1 MKSDGF
7 IPKYKSIYE
16 DLSRKIRAG
25 EYKDSEKLPYERELC
40 QAYDV
45 ERITIRH
52 ALNLLEEDG
61 LIVKRPGVGSF
72 VRREAAAPEQPPKV
86 ILFAMHK
93 NQNDIRHNI
102 NAFNAMLFFLMEQA
116 CRECGHT
123 LLYTSVQDAD
133 ERIPS
138 LEGSGAA
145 GVLLISHHKDALLA
159 NVLSA
164 NVPVVCVNHLNPR
177 TLSILPDNAGGVQA
191 AVARLAEWGHRRVGF
206 IAGTPKMVNAA
217 ERLDEFRHA
226 LWKNDLEYDPDLF
239 APGDWTYDGGREA
252 MRGLISM
259 ERRPTAV
266 FAASDMM
273 AIGAIEAARQARLC
287 VPEDISV
294 IGFDNIDM
302 GVYCT
307 PALTTI
313 GVDARQIAQIAV
325 ESILRFAQNPPR
337 EADRYVIRVPA
348 ALIERASA
356 GPAPEAR

>member
-1 MKSDGF
+1 MKNDRF
-7 IPKYKSIYE
+7 TPKYKFIHE

-25 EYKDSEKLPYERELC
+25 DYGDGEKLPYERELC
-40 QAYDV
+40 QDYGV
-45 ERITIRH
+45 ERITVRH

-72 VRREAAAPEQPPKV
+72 VRREAAAPERQSKV

-93 NQNDIRHNI
+93 NQNDIRHNV

-123 LLYTSVQDAD
+123 LLYTSVQDTD
-133 ERIPS
+133 ERIS
-138 LEGSGAA
+138 ALEGSGAA
-145 GVLLISHHKDALLA
+145 GILLISHHKEALLA
-159 NVLSA
+159 NIFST
-164 NVPVVCVNHLNPR
+164 NVPVVCINHLDPR

-191 AVARLAEWGHRRVGF
+191 AVARLAEWGHRRIGF
-206 IAGTPKMVNAA
+206 IAGTPMMVNAA
-217 ERLDEFRHA
+217 ERLDDFRHA
-226 LWKNDLEYDPDLF
+226 LWKNGLECDPDLF

-252 MRGLISM
+252 MRRLMGA

-273 AIGAIEAARQARLC
+273 AIGAIEAVRQAKLR

-307 PALTTI
+307 PALTTV

-325 ESILRFAQNPPR
+325 ESILRFAKNPPR
-337 EADRYVIRVPA
+337 EVDRYAIRVPA
-348 ALIERASA
+348 TLIERASA
-356 GPAPEAR
+356 GHAPEAR